1 MSSTTKRW
9 MQEEL
14 TQLVSQRRQIKT
26 ATTAAHTPAQRRRR
40 TQRLRALDEEI
51 LGRSEAL
58 AALARHERDEVVV
71 RRDEAVSD
79 VPRIQ
84 RRPTSAHRTARRRPT
99 AAFRTLATQRA
110 PKIGDTL
117 SLMATPQTEPTR
129 AVARVVGGSFAVGF
143 FLMAVTMWST
153 GLGQPQNQVGPVR
166 AQQQAAKRDHA
177 PKAAPARKQ
186 DRRRR
191 YEDRVFA
198 ATAPAKRR

>member
-14 TQLVSQRRQIKT
+14 TQLVSQRRQMKAATQT
-26 ATTAAHTPAQRRRR
+26 AQTPAQRRRR

-58 AALARHERDEVVV
+58 AALERHARDEVVV
-71 RRDEAVSD
+71 RRDEAEPAGHRP
-79 VPRIQ
+79 VP
-84 RRPTSAHRTARRRPT
+84 RRPTAAHRAARRRPT

-117 SLMATPQTEPTR
+117 SLMATPRTEPTR
-129 AVARVVGGSFAVGF
+129 AVARVAGGAFALGF
-143 FLMAVTMWST
+143 FLTAVTMWST
-153 GLGQPQNQVGPVR
+153 GLGQPQVGPVR
-166 AQQQAAKRDHA
+166 AQQQAVDETPKPA
-177 PKAAPARKQ
+177 PVRN
-186 DRRRR
+186 DRRRQ